1 MRKNKQKPGRRGLR
15 LLALV
20 LTTGLILGLLSLT
33 AFAQNSYII
42 TDGDLVKVHRSYSSD
57 PTEVLDEVGIEL
69 SEDDTYTTTV
79 ENGVKRITVQRMQ
92 MVTVLHHG
100 KQTVT
105 GTYGETVG
113 ALLGR
118 MGIELAPNDV
128 LSCELDSP
136 TQDGLFVSIVRK
148 DIETV
153 TERETVP
160 FETRRYEDP
169 ALAPGES
176 VVITE
181 GVDGVVEYQIQIVR
195 ENGREVSRQVIGE
208 TVLQEAVTQVVV
220 CGVERSI
227 TEQPD
232 EPDHLFPDGCSG
244 DVIGDGVI
252 TTASGQT
259 YTYTATLTVS
269 ATAYS
274 CEGSVGHTYSG
285 TVARVGA
292 IAVDPKVIP
301 LGTKMY
307 IVSNDGQYVYGYCVA
322 EDIGGGIK
330 GNKVDLYFDTFDEC
344 WEFGVRTCTVYI
356 LSDTGGE

>member
-1 MRKNKQKPGRRGLR
+1 MQKIQQKLGKRGLR
-15 LLALV
+15 LLAV
-20 LTTGLILGLLSLT
+20 LLAASLILGLLSLT

-42 TDGDLVKVHRSYSSD
+42 TDGDLVKVHKSYSSD

-79 ENGVKRITVQRMQ
+79 ENGVSRITVKRMQ
-92 MVTVLHHG
+92 MVTVLYHG

-113 ALLGR
+113 ELLRR
-118 MGIELAPNDV
+118 MGIEIAPNDV
-128 LSCELDSP
+128 LSCELDTP
-136 TQDGLFVSIVRK
+136 THDDMFVRIVQK
-148 DIETV
+148 DIRMLE
-153 TERETVP
+153 EQKTVP
-160 FETRRYEDP
+160 FETRCFEDP
-169 ALAPGES
+169 ELAPGES
-176 VVITE
+176 LILTE
-181 GVDGVVEYQIQIVR
+181 GVDGVVQYTTQIIY
-195 ENGREVSRQVIGE
+195 ENGREVSREVIQE
-208 TVLQEAVTQVVV
+208 TVLREAVTQVVI
-220 CGVERSI
+220 CGIDRVI
-227 TEQPD
+227 TPQPD
-232 EPDHLFPDGCSG
+232 EPDHLFPDGNSG
-244 DVIGDGVI
+244 DVIGDGII
-252 TTASGQT
+252 TTSTGQT
-259 YTYTATLTVS
+259 YTYTSKLTVS

-274 CEGSVGHTYSG
+274 CEGTVGHTYSG

-356 LSDTGGE
+356 LSEG

>member
-1 MRKNKQKPGRRGLR
+1 MQKIRQKLGRRGLR
-15 LLALV
+15 LLALLLV
-20 LTTGLILGLLSLT
+20 TGLILGLLSLT

-42 TDGDLVKVHRSYSSD
+42 TDGDLVKVHKSYSSD

-69 SEDDTYTTTV
+69 SEDDTYVTSV
-79 ENGVKRITVQRMQ
+79 EGGVSRITVRRMQ
-92 MVTVLHHG
+92 MVTVLYHG

-113 ALLGR
+113 ELLAR
-118 MGIELAPNDV
+118 MDIQVAPNDV
-128 LSCELDSP
+128 LTCPLDTP
-136 TQDGLFVSIVRK
+136 THDGLFVGIVRR
-148 DIETV
+148 DVETV
-153 TERETVP
+153 TEQKTIP
-160 FETRRYEDP
+160 FETRTYEDP
-169 ALAPGES
+169 ELAPGETL
-176 VVITE
+176 VITP

-195 ENGREVSRQVIGE
+195 ENGIEVSRQVVGE
-208 TVLQEAVTQVVV
+208 TVVQEAVTQVVV
-220 CGVERSI
+220 CGVDRQI

-232 EPDHLFPDGCSG
+232 DPDFLFPDGNSG

-252 TTASGQT
+252 TTASGKVYH
-259 YTYTATLTVS
+259 YTSTLTVS

-274 CEGSVGHTYSG
+274 CEGTVGHTYSG

-356 LSDTGGE
+356 LSEQ